1 MTLVHREGVQMVRV
15 SVTEKLAR
23 NMPADHGVA
32 IIWKLHDDAATL
44 YRVGNR
50 TAAETFLEIAD
61 AAENQWLHDE
71 PRRLTV
77 W

>member
-1 MTLVHREGVQMVRV
+1 MVRR
-15 SVTEKLAR
+15 SITDKLAHS
-23 NMPADHGVA
+23 MLADHGVS
-32 IIWKLHDDAATL
+32 IIWKLHNDAATL

-61 AAENQWLHDE
+61 AAENQWLHGK
-71 PRRLTV
+71 PTRVTV